1 MLRVILILS
10 FVLAISGSALYMTKL
25 SVDGRYDRLSQ
36 LQAEI
41 KAAENRAIILEAEW
55 AYLSRP
61 DRLLNLSSSLLSMR
75 PITRDRVLPLESIPL
90 RQPEAVRQPEGS
102 TGTRGDDAR

>member
-1 MLRVILILS
+1 MLRVILILC
-10 FVLAISGSALYMTKL
+10 FVLAVSGSALYMTKL

-36 LQAEI
+36 LQSDI

-75 PITRDRVLPLESIPL
+75 PITQNRVLPLESIPL
-90 RQPEAVRQPEGS
+90 RQTASEPSGDKD
-102 TGTRGDDAR
+102 RGRDAQ

>member
-1 MLRVILILS
+1 MGSEMCIRDRAV
-10 FVLAISGSALYMTKL
+10 SGSALYMTKL

-90 RQPEAVRQPEGS
+90 RQPEDG
-102 TGTRGDDAR
+102 TGTRGDDAK

>member
-1 MLRVILILS
+1 MLRGILILC
-10 FVLAISGSALYMTKL
+10 FVLAVSGSALYMTKL

-36 LQAEI
+36 LQSDI

-75 PITRDRVLPLESIPL
+75 PITQNRVLPLESIPL
-90 RQPEAVRQPEGS
+90 RQPASEPSGDKD
-102 TGTRGDDAR
+102 RGRDAQ

>member
-1 MLRVILILS
+1 
-10 FVLAISGSALYMTKL
+10 MTKL

-36 LQAEI
+36 LQNEI

-75 PITRDRVLPLESIPL
+75 PITQNRVLPLESIPL
-90 RQPEAVRQPEGS
+90 RQPASEPSEDKN
-102 TGTRGDDAR
+102 RGRDAQ

>member
-1 MLRVILILS
+1 
-10 FVLAISGSALYMTKL
+10 MTKL
-25 SVDGRYDRLSQ
+25 SVDGRYDRLSE
-36 LQAEI
+36 LQNEL

-75 PITRDRVLPLESIPL
+75 PITQNRVLPLESIPL
-90 RQPEAVRQPEGS
+90 RQSASKPNEDKD
-102 TGTRGDDAR
+102 RGRDAQ

>member
-10 FVLAISGSALYMTKL
+10 FVLAVSGSALYMTKL

-55 AYLSRP
+55 AYPVSYTHLTLP
-61 DRLLNLSSSLLSMR
+61 TILL
-75 PITRDRVLPLESIPL
+75 V
-90 RQPEAVRQPEGS
+90 
-102 TGTRGDDAR
+102 